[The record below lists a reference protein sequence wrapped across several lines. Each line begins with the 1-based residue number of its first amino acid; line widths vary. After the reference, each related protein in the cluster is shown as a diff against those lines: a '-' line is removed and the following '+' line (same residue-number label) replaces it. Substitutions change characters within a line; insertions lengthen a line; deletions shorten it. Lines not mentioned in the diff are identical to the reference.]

1 MQGLGGL
8 GALPTGGGT
17 LDPKRD
23 VFSGFCDELSRSA
36 SQHLLEGEALA
47 FLVIV

>member
-1 MQGLGGL
+1 MLGLGGL

-23 VFSGFCDELSRSA
+23 VFSGFCDELSGSA
-36 SQHLLEGEALA
+36 SQHLLGRGKHLL
-47 FLVIV
+47 FW